1 MTMIRQV
8 GWPAEIVLVGRNP
21 VKAGKRGGWSMDKR
35 RNAMDGVGALR
46 VLGGAAVA
54 CLIGGMTFS
63 GITIAG
69 PAFAETETAP
79 AETKPAA
86 PQPAGIPAPE
96 QILPS
101 IVVTTADTRM
111 LTDRVVAT
119 GTIQAVEETYVQP
132 LVEGLS
138 IRSLAVDIG
147 DSVAPGGI
155 MATLNEDALLLERS
169 QNEATL
175 AKARA
180 SLAQY
185 EAQLVEARANAEEAD
200 RVSGRNARLR
210 EGGSVSTAL
219 ADQTEAAAAAAR
231 ARVNSAEQ
239 LISVAQADIK
249 VAQAQISDVELR
261 LARTVVT
268 APVAGTVSARTAKV
282 GAIASGSGQ
291 QPLFTL
297 IRDGAVE
304 MRADVTEGDL
314 LKLAV
319 GQKAT
324 LRLADSRESLTGAI
338 RLISPTVDAETR
350 LGSVYITLF
359 EPAKARVGMYAGAD
373 IVVEQ
378 KQALALPLTAITS
391 GRDGTLVRRVED
403 GIVRL
408 TPVTTGIQDGRFI
421 EIVSGLRQ
429 GTAVVA
435 RAGAYVRDGDRIK
448 PVIAEEPASPQNA
461 GTNGKTAT
469 N

>member
-1 MTMIRQV
+1 
-8 GWPAEIVLVGRNP
+8 
-21 VKAGKRGGWSMDKR
+21 MDKR
-35 RNAMDGVGALR
+35 RNATDGLSTLR
-46 VLGGAAVA
+46 LLGGAAVA
-54 CLIGGMTFS
+54 CLIGAMTM
-63 GITIAG
+63 GGAMIAG
-69 PAFAETETAP
+69 PAFAEAESTAAESVPGGTTP
-79 AETKPAA
+79 AGNTDAA
-86 PQPAGIPAPE
+86 AQPAGTPAPE
-96 QILPS
+96 RTLPS
-101 IVVTTADTRM
+101 IVVTTADARM
-111 LTDRVVAT
+111 LTDRVIAT

-147 DSVAPGGI
+147 DSVAAGGI

-185 EAQLVEARANAEEAD
+185 QAQLVEARANAEEAD

-210 EGGSVSTAL
+210 ESGSVSTAL

-239 LISVAQADIK
+239 LIAVAQADIK

-261 LARTVVT
+261 LARTVVK

-282 GAIASGSGQ
+282 GAIASGSAQ

-324 LRLADSRESLTGAI
+324 LRLADSRESLPGAI

-359 EPAKARVGMYAGAD
+359 DPAKARVGMYAGAD

-391 GRDGTLVRRVED
+391 GRDGTIVRRVED

-421 EIVSGLRQ
+421 EIVSGLQ
-429 GTAVVA
+429 PGTAVVA

-448 PVIAEEPASPQNA
+448 PVFVEAPASPRNA